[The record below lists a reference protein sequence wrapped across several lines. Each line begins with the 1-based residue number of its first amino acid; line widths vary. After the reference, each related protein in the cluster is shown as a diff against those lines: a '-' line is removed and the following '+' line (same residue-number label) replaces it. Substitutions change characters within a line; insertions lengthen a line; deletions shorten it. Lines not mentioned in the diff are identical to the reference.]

1 MGISVAIADD
11 HLMVIKGIQ
20 VMLQASEDIK
30 IIDIY
35 NNGKQLMEGLKKR
48 QPDVLLLDIQ
58 MPDANGEELTP
69 FIMSSWP
76 SICILALTN
85 HDQSIHVQ
93 NMLKNG
99 ALGYLLKSTGQ
110 ETLIEAIRSVYKGV
124 QFVDPALRAQFI
136 QDMFLQQKKEAE
148 IPSLTPREHEILQLI
163 GNNYTSQE
171 IADRLFL
178 SKRTVDHHRVSLL
191 LKFDVKNAS
200 GLVKK
205 AIEMGLIKAG

>member
-1 MGISVAIADD
+1 MSISVAIADD

-30 IIDIY
+30 ITDIY
-35 NNGKQLMEGLKKR
+35 NNGKQLLDGLQKR

-69 FIMSSWP
+69 GIISAWP

-85 HDQSIHVQ
+85 HDQSVHVQ

-136 QDMFLQQKKEAE
+136 QDIFLQQKKKAE
-148 IPSLTPREHEILQLI
+148 IPVLTPREHEILQLI
-163 GNNYTSQE
+163 GNNFTSQE
-171 IADRLFL
+171 IADKLFL
-178 SKRTVDHHRVSLL
+178 SKRTVDHHRISLL

-205 AIEMGLIKAG
+205 AIELGLIK